1 MQICKKY
8 KNDQR
13 EQPGRRTTMNY
24 GEAIKN
30 IRKSKGMTLKEACK
44 ETISLSQLSRF
55 EKGKSSMRVDDFHQ
69 VLKHLNTTPAE
80 FHFLQGDPEEKRWYE
95 LVVEIDR
102 FTNSEN
108 MEQLQNIRH
117 SLEKDASLYN
127 WEYFLI
133 IFIENMMALR
143 KNESPKPDLV
153 LNYLM
158 QVEDWGEFELRVF
171 IMFSFAF
178 DVETTHYLMHTALK
192 KSKTYLSLPQDMNL
206 LSNLLNNTF
215 STFLYY
221 DHLAYAE
228 ETLHLFENNYA
239 ETTTL
244 IRPHLEWMFNKGLLA
259 FKNGDNENG
268 EKYCEQAIAMNKAF
282 NQKENE
288 ALMRKRYT
296 NWQKGIKNPTFREL
310 TIFLDFFEQY
320 KSE

>member
-1 MQICKKY
+1 M
-8 KNDQR
+8 D
-13 EQPGRRTTMNY
+13 Y
-24 GEAIKN
+24 GEALMN
-30 IRKSKGMTLKEACK
+30 IRKSKGMTLKE
-44 ETISLSQLSRF
+44 TSRDTVSLSQLSRF
-55 EKGKSSMRVDDFHQ
+55 EKGKSSLRVDDFHQ
-69 VLKHLNTTPAE
+69 ILRHLNTTPAE
-80 FHFLQGDPEEKRWYE
+80 FFFLQDNPEEKKWYE
-95 LVVEIDR
+95 VVLDIDR
-102 FTNSEN
+102 FTNKQD
-108 MEQLQNIRH
+108 MEELQNLKY

-133 IFIENMMALR
+133 VFIDNMMALR
-143 KNESPKPDLV
+143 KKESPKPDLV

-178 DVETTHYLMHTALK
+178 DVETTHHLMYTAIK
-192 KSKTYLSLPQDMNL
+192 KSNFYLSLPQDMNL

-221 DHLAYAE
+221 DQLSYAE
-228 ETLHLFENNYA
+228 ETLQLFEKNYA
-239 ETTTL
+239 EKTTL

-259 FKNGDNENG
+259 LKKGDNENG
-268 EKYCEQAIAMNKAF
+268 KKYCEQAIAMNKAF

-296 NWQKGIKNPTFREL
+296 NWQKGIKNPAFKEL

-320 KSE
+320 KNE